1 MAAKETPYITVIVPV
16 FNAEKYLC
24 QCIDSILSQSY
35 TDFELLLIDDGS
47 KDKSGDICD
56 EYARKDDRVRV
67 FHKENGGVSSARNLG
82 LDNAKGEWVTFVDSD
97 DCLNSR
103 AFDLLSNLPDVDL
116 VICSYSESRN
126 YNNTRENI
134 IFQDSLCVESRDLRA
149 FIESNLHKDC
159 LCTPWSKLFKKNNIG
174 NLRFDA
180 QIRFGEDTIFVLNY
194 LGRIHSC
201 YISDRLFYIYHPSQL
216 ATFSK
221 YKLSINEFFYI
232 LHRILETYRESDMH
246 SMDFEKRIFYWFS
259 LYRGNLKEKDLYL
272 WYKNPDVLWMYKR
285 LKKSFG
291 WEYRIK
297 YNLMSIP
304 IVARIKRFMASNN
317 IIGHV

>member
-1 MAAKETPYITVIVPV
+1 MLEIKNLFKKYKKYNILNSVNLLLPSKGLV
-16 FNAEKYLC
+16 FLTGENGTGKTTLLN
-24 QCIDSILSQSY
+24 ILTLNDSK
-35 TDFELLLIDDGS
+35 FKGELLFDG
-47 KDKSGDICD
+47 I
-56 EYARKDDRVRV
+56 A
-67 FHKENGGVSSARNLG
+67 VSSF
-82 LDNAKGEWVTFVDSD
+82 T
-97 DCLNSR
+97 SR
-103 AFDLLSNLPDVDL
+103 KK
-116 VICSYSESRN
+116 
-126 YNNTRENI
+126 
-134 IFQDSLCVESRDLRA
+134 Q
-149 FIESNLHKDC
+149 
-159 LCTPWSKLFKKNNIG
+159 LFKKNNIG

-201 YISDRLFYIYHPSQL
+201 YISDKLFYIYHPSQL